1 MPLRKTVN
9 ALGGLLTGYGILSI
23 LLLIVLIAV
32 ALFGLV
38 FLIKA
43 LFKETYGRR
52 FEKLKAILQRISS
65 RPSVGTN

>member
-1 MPLRKTVN
+1 M
-9 ALGGLLTGYGILSI
+9 SI

-52 FEKLKAILQRISS
+52 FEKVKSDIAKEYLSRLLPGREELFGKASLEKAKELEKA
-65 RPSVGTN
+65 